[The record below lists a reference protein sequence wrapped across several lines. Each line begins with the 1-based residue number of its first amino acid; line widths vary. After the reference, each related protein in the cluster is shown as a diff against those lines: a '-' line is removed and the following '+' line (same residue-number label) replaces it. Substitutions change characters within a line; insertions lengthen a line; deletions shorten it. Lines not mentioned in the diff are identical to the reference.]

1 MVIYYFLTFGYSL
14 KTWEES
20 SAIDRE
26 VKYINYLSE
35 KYSIKFYIIT
45 YGDFEDKKYSKLF
58 LNSEILPI
66 YTFINKSKFKIVNY
80 IKSFC
85 IPFKIKKISNEKIF
99 MIKQNQLLGSWVSIL
114 FKLITNKKL
123 FIRTGYDMYQFSIKD
138 EKSKF
143 KQFLYKALTLFSLN
157 FADLY
162 SVSSYSDMNFINDN
176 FPRLIQKV
184 LLIRNWVEVPESINF
199 KDRENIVSIGRL
211 EKQKNYNFLLNEFK
225 DFSGEIIL
233 VGKGSEEKYLMDVS
247 SSFKLNLKVI
257 PFISNIEAVNLLSKA
272 RYFIL
277 PSLYEGNPKVLLE
290 AMAQGCIVLAS
301 NIPNHVEIISNTE
314 NGFIFELTN
323 NSLSKTF
330 SIVSSKKQEE
340 LNKVAL
346 SARDLMKKDFS
357 ISKIA
362 ETEYNHLLGL
372 IDE

>member
-26 VKYINYLSE
+26 VKYINFLSE
-35 KYSIKFYIIT
+35 KFSIKFYIFT

-58 LNSEILPI
+58 LNSEIIPI
-66 YTFINKSKFKIVNY
+66 YTFINKSKFKIVNF

-143 KQFLYKALTLFSLN
+143 KQFLYKSLTLFSLN
-157 FADLY
+157 FADSY

-176 FPRLIQKV
+176 FPKLIHKV
-184 LLIRNWVEVPESINF
+184 LLIRNWVEIPDSINF
-199 KDRENIVSIGRL
+199 KDRKNIVSIGRL
-211 EKQKNYNFLLNEFK
+211 EKQKNYKFLLNEFK
-225 DFSGEIIL
+225 DFSGEIVL
-233 VGKGSEEKYLMDVS
+233 VGKGSEEKCLLDLS
-247 SSFKLNLKVI
+247 SSLNLNFKSI
-257 PFISNIEAVNLLSKA
+257 PFISNIEAIYLLTKA
-272 RYFIL
+272 RYFVL

-290 AMAQGCIVLAS
+290 AMAQGCVVLAS
-301 NIPNHVEIISNTE
+301 NIPNHVEIISNAE
-314 NGFIFELTN
+314 NGFIFDLTT
-323 NSLSKTF
+323 NSLSETF
-330 SIVSSKKQEE
+330 SMVSSKKQEE